1 MGILAHLDGSTRTA
15 GSAKPLD
22 VALVDSGGNQLSTL
36 PGSMADGADVNAGAT
51 TDAAVTGD
59 NSGTLSAKLRGL
71 SRMIA
76 SVWDSVNNRLK
87 VNVENASLTVAASLS
102 APVFATLTPNTTG
115 GWSVNSQ
122 TGLTNTKVA
131 VKASA
136 GTFGGYM
143 VYNPNSAQI
152 YIQVFDVASGSV
164 TLGTTTPTYVI
175 PIPATSG
182 ANVEFTNGINHAT
195 AITLAA
201 TTTATGST
209 APGTALT
216 GFFLYK

>member
-1 MGILAHLDGSTRTA
+1 VGILANTDVSAFNGDGA
-15 GSAKPLD
+15 N
-22 VALVDSGGNQLSTL
+22 VAL
-36 PGSMADGADVNAGAT
+36 GAT
-51 TDAAVTGD
+51 TDASVTGD
-59 NSGTLSAKLRGL
+59 NTGTVSAKLRGIN
-71 SRMIA
+71 RMIA

-87 VNVENASLTVAASLS
+87 VNIENTLT
-102 APVFATLTPNTTG
+102 APVFATLSPNATG

-143 VYNPNSAQI
+143 IYNPNASAV

-175 PIPATSG
+175 TLPATAG

-216 GFFLYK
+216 ALFLYK